1 VVPLSIADRTTE
13 WTVVGVI
20 EAPTPQQAMYT
31 NLGPLAEAS
40 GLPGRANAV
49 VLTTTSHDRATQD
62 DAAAALRDELAVS
75 GITVGSS
82 LTTGYIRDQ
91 QTLLFGVLVS
101 FLAVMALLVGAV
113 GGIGLSGTM
122 SLNVAERARE
132 IGVLR
137 AIGASN
143 RATRQVFLVE
153 GLAIGL
159 VSWAAGALVA
169 LPISLF
175 MSNLIGIAFVNRP
188 LDFAFAIAGVGL
200 WLVIVVVISILATL
214 APAASAARLT
224 VREALAYE

>member
-1 VVPLSIADRTTE
+1 MVGILTWPRLLALEEHLEGLGYQVNWTLTSQTE
-13 WTVVGVI
+13 RAQAESQFNVLVMFLLIMAVLLAVVG
-20 EAPTPQQAMYT
+20 A
-31 NLGPLAEAS
+31 
-40 GLPGRANAV
+40 
-49 VLTTTSHDRATQD
+49 
-62 DAAAALRDELAVS
+62 
-75 GITVGSS
+75 
-82 LTTGYIRDQ
+82 
-91 QTLLFGVLVS
+91 
-101 FLAVMALLVGAV
+101 
-113 GGIGLSGTM
+113 IGLMGTM

-143 RATRQVFLVE
+143 QATRQVFLVE

-169 LPISLF
+169 LPISRF

-188 LDFAFAIAGVGL
+188 LDFAFAVAGVGL
-200 WLVIVVVISILATL
+200 WLVIVVVISTLATL